1 MPLVRWTDWTLRA
14 LFDPACAACGGPIGP
29 ERVGP
34 VCGGCWSDVRIVSPP
49 WCDRCGEPLR
59 SWRHSPEN
67 GACCARCVA
76 LPPQFDLARA
86 FGLYEGALREIVHA
100 LKYRSH
106 RSLGRPL
113 GALMKSTD
121 RGLLAAA
128 DVVVPV
134 PLHPWRHLRRGF
146 NQADELAQAL
156 GRPVWRPLRRR
167 TLGVPQAKLRGDQR
181 RTNVQTAYSVSPLR
195 AGAITGRPRYVVLI
209 DDVMTTGA
217 TLDACSRAL
226 REGGVEWIGALT
238 LARAANAASGGAAR
252 LLPPPS
258 ALHSSGVRR

>member
-1 MPLVRWTDWTLRA
+1 MTLVRWTDWTLRA
-14 LFDPACAACGGPIGP
+14 LFDPSCAACRGPIGP
-29 ERVGP
+29 ERLGR
-34 VCGGCWSDVRIVSPP
+34 WSDVRIVSPP
-49 WCDRCGEPLR
+49 WCDRCGEPMR
-59 SWRHSPEN
+59 AWRHGPDR
-67 GACCARCVA
+67 GDCCARCVA

-86 FGLYEGALREIVHA
+86 FGLYECALREIVHA
-100 LKYRSH
+100 LKYRGH

-113 GALMKSTD
+113 GALMKRAD
-121 RGLLAAA
+121 GGLLSGA
-128 DVVVPV
+128 DAVVPV

-156 GRPVWRPLRRR
+156 GRRVWRPLRRR
-167 TLGVPQAKLRGDQR
+167 TLGLPQARLRGDQR
-181 RTNVQTAYSVSPLR
+181 RTNVQTAYCLSPLR
-195 AGAITGRPRYVVLI
+195 AGAIARRPKYVVLI

-252 LLPPPS
+252 RLPPPR
-258 ALHSSGVRR
+258 ALHASGVRR